1 MIRPSMYIAVDFDG
15 TLVEDSFPE
24 IGKEIPY
31 AVETVKFIIDCG
43 HKVILHT
50 SRTHYIY
57 DGHDTLA
64 EAESKY
70 YSILAAAAI
79 SKVPVHSAIIV
90 SEEGFPVKHQCYKH
104 N

>member
-1 MIRPSMYIAVDFDG
+1 M
-15 TLVEDSFPE
+15 
-24 IGKEIPY
+24 
-31 AVETVKFIIDCG
+31 FI
-43 HKVILHT
+43 VIELQKDAKGVVSNIVT
-50 SRTHYIY
+50 SYE
-57 DGHDTLA
+57 TLA

-70 YSILAAAAI
+70 YTVLAAAAI